1 MLVRENET
9 GKMGTYERVFQ
20 VPQYA
25 AADLSRSSLVLT
37 AQREPASAAAIASA
51 GPKAAKKAEEGHPL
65 IVGDQRLVPSVTHV
79 FRRAQ
84 TLSALV
90 EVYEQPTS
98 SIGATLS
105 LFNAEGKRVL
115 ESSSTRAA
123 AGRLLIETPLKSL
136 TPGRYIA
143 QLNVVDFTGRK
154 FAFPRGS
161 LTVR

>member
-25 AADLSRSSLVLT
+25 AADLARSSLVLS
-37 AQREPASAAAIASA
+37 AQREPASATAIASA
-51 GPKAAKKAEEGHPL
+51 GSKAAKTEEGHPL
-65 IVGDQRLVPSVTHV
+65 LVGDKRLVPSVTHV
-79 FRRAQ
+79 FRRTQ

-98 SIGATLS
+98 NIAATLS
-105 LFNAEGKRVL
+105 LFNPEGKRVL
-115 ESSSTRAA
+115 ESASTRAA
-123 AGRLLIETPLKSL
+123 SGRLLIEAPLKSVA
-136 TPGRYIA
+136 PGRYIA

-154 FAFPRGS
+154 FAFPRGT